1 MKNHRGGVDACS
13 AKQLEMTKT
22 NAPIDRFVNKKE
34 FVFVNEMVQLIID
47 ALGSTRKFYY
57 WQTI

>member
-13 AKQLEMTKT
+13 AKQLEMTQT

-47 ALGSTRKFYY
+47 ALGSTRKFY
-57 WQTI
+57 